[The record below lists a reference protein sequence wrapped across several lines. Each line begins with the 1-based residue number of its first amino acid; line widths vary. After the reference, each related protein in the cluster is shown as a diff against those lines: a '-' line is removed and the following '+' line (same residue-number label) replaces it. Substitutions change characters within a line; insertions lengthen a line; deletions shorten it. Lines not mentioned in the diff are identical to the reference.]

1 MDRCGEQSGLRGH
14 ERGATRRCGRLRRF
28 SRQWSL
34 CGEKEAANVQPM
46 EIDAPVRIL
55 LTPNPIVSWSR

>member
-28 SRQWSL
+28 PRQRSR
-34 CGEKEAANVQPM
+34 CCEKKAANVQSM
-46 EIDAPVRIL
+46 EIDAPVRIP
-55 LTPNPIVSWSR
+55 LTPNAIVSWSR